1 MQKRFKKGFRVA
13 LMTLTLILIA
23 LLTFAGEKQ
32 ALNDKV
38 AVVNGKVI
46 SKTEFDREM
55 SRVKQQFAS
64 QGRPLNGS
72 QLSQIK
78 KEVLESLINR
88 ELLYQESKKKGIKVD
103 KTAINNQLKELKKR
117 FSNEAEYKNALS
129 KANLSEAII
138 KSQIKTEMA
147 IRELI
152 DRQFSKKVTVSDE
165 EAKSYY
171 NNHLDSFKQPEQI
184 RASHILIKVDP
195 QANELEKEKARK
207 RLIEIKER
215 LQKGEDFA
223 TLAKEF
229 SQCPSGK
236 NGGDLGYFKRGQM
249 VKPFEE
255 AAFALEPGEISD
267 VVETR
272 FGYHLIKVFEKKPTS
287 TIAYVDIREKIKE
300 FLKKE
305 KTKKEV
311 EQYIKNLKEK
321 AKVERFLA
329 EEP

>member
-32 ALNDKV
+32 TLNDKV

-55 SRVKQQFAS
+55 SRVEQQFAS

-72 QLSQIK
+72 QLSEIK

-103 KTAINNQLKELKKR
+103 KTAINNQLEELKKR
-117 FSNEAEYKNALS
+117 FSNEAEYKNALA

-152 DRQFSKKVTVSDE
+152 DQQFSKKVTVSDE

-272 FGYHLIKVFEKKPTS
+272 FGYHLIKVFEKKPAY
-287 TIAYVDIREKIKE
+287 TIAYIDIKEKIKD